1 LNVSLPERRDVL
13 SLPQVRAALREAE
26 QQLGQRG
33 RVLLR
38 ASGTEPLIRIMVE
51 GSEKAEVDSLVQD
64 LAAIV
69 KMAVQHY

>member
-13 SLPQVRAALREAE
+13 SLPQVQAALREAE